1 LGLAGI
7 AASAPRI
14 SWRRLVANHP
24 LTSRRTLLRVVL
36 GGAGVFLLV
45 GLYPLSRIWPEG
57 FGWSPPHPGFERMIT
72 AIYASLGAFLLL
84 AARRPERY
92 VPIIDFTIVSSLAH
106 GAVMAVDAWREPAN
120 RLHLATD
127 IPGLFVLAVLLLA
140 LRRAATA
147 GRERDAR

>member
-1 LGLAGI
+1 MANE
-7 AASAPRI
+7 S
-14 SWRRLVANHP
+14 VAF
-24 LTSRRTLLRVVL
+24 RRTLLRGVL
-36 GGAGVFLLV
+36 AGAGVFLVV

-72 AIYASLGAFLLL
+72 AVYASLGVFLLL

-106 GAVMAVDAWREPAN
+106 GAVMAIDAWREPAN

-127 IPGLFVLAVLLLA
+127 IPGLLVLAFLLLV
-140 LRRAATA
+140 LRSGATA
-147 GRERDAR
+147 GREHDAT